1 MKLHSLSGKDY
12 AKAVAVGIATAVAL
26 SAIMI
31 TGLKTGVSPMPK
43 PLALAFASTL
53 VDAELPL
60 PVGLL
65 FHVAWVALWSVIYV
79 ALFWDRLTFLRAL
92 GLALALWVLVLV
104 VFFPYVGWGF
114 LGLGVSPMLIVA
126 ALVSHV
132 LFAVVLWALAHW
144 VFGTYHPTGSHREA
158 GRKSA

>member
-1 MKLHSLSGKDY
+1 MKLHSLPGKDY
-12 AKAVAVGIATAVAL
+12 AKAVGVGIVTAIVL
-26 SAIMI
+26 SAIMV

-53 VDAELPL
+53 LNAKLPL

-65 FHVAWVALWSVIYV
+65 FHVAWVTLWSVIYV
-79 ALFWDRLTFLRAL
+79 ALFRDRLTFVRAL
-92 GLALALWVLVLV
+92 GLGLALWVLVLA

-114 LGLGVSPMLIVA
+114 LGLGVSPMLIAA
-126 ALVSHV
+126 ALVSHL

-144 VFGTYHPTGSHREA
+144 VFGTHHESGSHGYSGA
-158 GRKSA
+158 